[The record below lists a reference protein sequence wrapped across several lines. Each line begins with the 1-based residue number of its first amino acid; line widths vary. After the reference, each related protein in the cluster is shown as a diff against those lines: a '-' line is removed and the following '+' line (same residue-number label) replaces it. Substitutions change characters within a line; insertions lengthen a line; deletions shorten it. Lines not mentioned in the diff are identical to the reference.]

1 MRYAVL
7 SDIHGNLE
15 ALEAVIRDM
24 EVHHIAQA
32 ICLGDMVGYYANPNE
47 CLDLIRAW
55 PGMFVR
61 GNHDRAVLGHVDMAD
76 FNTVA
81 REALEWTGEILRP
94 DHRQWLSTLPD
105 ELEIGTR
112 FVAVHGAPGD
122 PDAYIFTPAEAEAA
136 MVVFRHRYPQRTVCF
151 YGHTH
156 QRAIWAWPPVQ
167 QPEATEVYL
176 APTGV
181 YLVNPGS
188 VGQSRDGVPGASYL
202 WLDLDTWTIVYR
214 RVPYDYRITQEK
226 VRAAGL
232 PVFLAERL
240 AMGI

>member
-15 ALEAVIRDM
+15 ALEAVVRDM
-24 EVHHIAQA
+24 TAHHIAHA
-32 ICLGDMVGYYANPNE
+32 ICLGDLVGYYANPNE
-47 CLDLIRAW
+47 CLDLIRTW
-55 PGMFVR
+55 PGVFIR
-61 GNHDRAVLGHVDMAD
+61 GNHDRAVLGHVDIAE

-81 REALEWTGEILRP
+81 REALEWTWAVLRP

-105 ELEIGTR
+105 ELE
-112 FVAVHGAPGD
+112 VDSSLVVVHGAPGD

-136 MVVFRHRYPQRTVCF
+136 MAAFRQRYPHRTVCF

-156 QRAIWAWPPVQ
+156 QRAVWAWPPVQ
-167 QPEATEVYL
+167 EPEATEVYL

-188 VGQSRDGVPGASYL
+188 VGQSRDGVPGASYS
-202 WLDLDTWTIVYR
+202 WFDADTRMLVCR
-214 RVPYDYRITQEK
+214 RVPYDYQVTQEK

-232 PVFLAERL
+232 PAFLAERL
-240 AMGI
+240 ATGI